1 MVAVS
6 LEIKIFF
13 QCQSSRRKS
22 QDDATP
28 HMKAC
33 RVCRVLFV
41 SGAAVYA
48 RIMLDASERFLL
60 VVTLVITPA
69 SRKNHIRSTV
79 LYYERFLVPAF
90 LAEEHRKAFSVAGFS
105 AWVAFVAVAAWTSNL
120 VGRIFFP
127 FFPIRFL
134 LHLCCMQFFSFDKG
148 LQEIFFKINHP
159 PPPPPQELNG
169 RPLRVRLRNRSSQ
182 HGHFQK
188 RQKKKVTGFY
198 DVVIKIFGYVS
209 ARFVMLSTLTISN

>member
-33 RVCRVLFV
+33 RVCRVTFV

-48 RIMLDASERFLL
+48 RIMLDASESFLL
-60 VVTLVITPA
+60 VVTLVITAA
-69 SRKNHIRSTV
+69 SRKNHIRSTA

-120 VGRIFFP
+120 VDRIFFP
-127 FFPIRFL
+127 FFPISFL
-134 LHLCCMQFFSFDKG
+134 LHLCCMQFF
-148 LQEIFFKINHP
+148 FFRQALAGNFFQNHPP

-188 RQKKKVTGFY
+188 RQEKKVTGFY